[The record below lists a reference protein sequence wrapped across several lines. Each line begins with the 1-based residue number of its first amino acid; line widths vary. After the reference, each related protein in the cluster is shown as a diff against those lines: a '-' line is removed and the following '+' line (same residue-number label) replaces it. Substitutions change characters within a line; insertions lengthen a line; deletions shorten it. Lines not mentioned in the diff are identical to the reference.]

1 MTNYENFRCSLSFVL
16 ANEGGYSNDLHD
28 RGGETNMGITAGT
41 MRRAYND
48 GLVSHTDVKTLTR
61 DEAAVIYE
69 RYYWRPSHACDMDAP
84 LCTLHFDASVNHG
97 VGGAGKLLQRT
108 INNYAAKAGLDARVD
123 VDGAVGPKTLS
134 ALCQCLD
141 LKGNVSLIC
150 EIYCNQREAYYKAIV
165 ENNPSQKVF
174 WNGWMNRLERNRA
187 LI

>member
-1 MTNYENFRCSLSFVL
+1 MTPFDKALSFVL
-16 ANEGGYSNDLHD
+16 GNEGGYSNDPDD
-28 RGGETNMGITAGT
+28 RGGATNLGITQSTLDRA
-41 MRRAYND
+41 RRQMPD
-48 GLVSHTDVKTLTR
+48 LPEKVEDLTR
-61 DEAAVIYE
+61 AQAEEIY
-69 RYYWRPSHACDMDAP
+69 RVFYWEESKADMLPYP
-84 LCTLHFDASVNHG
+84 LCTLHFDAAVNHG
-97 VGGAGKLLQRT
+97 LGGAGKLLQRT

-123 VDGAVGPKTLS
+123 VDGAVGPKTLA

-141 LKGNVSLIC
+141 IKGNVSLIC